1 MASEIK
7 GLTLIELVIVLAI
20 IGIIAALTTVE
31 VSWWMRDS
39 RLSEYRDR
47 LLADLED
54 AKLKSVAGVP
64 YGIFPTANG
73 YEEKVLIDADDDFQ
87 RDTGE
92 STASLTPPVTVNLPT
107 NYLLDWNNN
116 GAELWFDRKGVPR
129 SSTWASG
136 AGTFTCWYDKNG
148 DGSPDAGEQKKTII
162 IDSAGRIK
170 YEQ

>member
-54 AKLKSVAGVP
+54 VKLKSVAGVP

-73 YEEKVLIDADDDFQ
+73 YEEKALTDADDDFQ

-92 STASLTPPVTVNLPT
+92 SSASLTPPVTVNLPT
-107 NYLLDWNNN
+107 NYLLDWNN

-136 AGTFTCWYDKNG
+136 AGTFRLWYDKNG
-148 DGSPDAGEQKKTII
+148 NGSFDSDEQNKTII
-162 IDSAGRIK
+162 INSAGRIK

>member
-1 MASEIK
+1 MDSEIK

-20 IGIIAALTTVE
+20 IGIIAAFTTVE

-39 RLSEYRDR
+39 RLNEYRDR

-64 YGIFPTANG
+64 YGMFPTANG
-73 YEEKVLIDADDDFQ
+73 YEVRVLTDTDDDFQ

-92 STASLTPPVTVNLPT
+92 SAASFTPPVTVNLPT
-107 NYLLDWNNN
+107 NYLLDWNN
-116 GAELWFDRKGVPR
+116 GAELWFDRKGIPR
-129 SSTWASG
+129 NSTWG
-136 AGTFTCWYDKNG
+136 YGVGTFTLWYDKNG
-148 DGSPDAGEQKKTII
+148 DGSPDADEQKKTIV